1 MFAPPK
7 TRDELQ
13 IGILCALP
21 VEYDAMSHA
30 VDEFWDEVNLG
41 RSVADPNV
49 YTYGRIGDVNVV
61 LLLLS
66 GIGKVAAA
74 GASAHL
80 HMSFPNL
87 ELLLVVGVCGGVPDP
102 QPGKEILL
110 GDVVI
115 SKAIVQYD
123 VEDTCAKDTLHESF
137 GMAAGKNRN
146 FVETF
151 ELERNRRELEA
162 KAAAYLEELQSRASG
177 KRRAANY
184 QYPGTE
190 KDRLFAPSCNC
201 RNLPPCDMR
210 LRNSVE
216 VCDVSRK
223 VLCREVGCGEQQL
236 VLRNRLTFN
245 QNLEKTGRFETPTP
259 CVFVGNFGS
268 GDTVLRSAKE
278 RHRLAK
284 AYDLIAFE
292 MEGAGAWDQVPS
304 IVVKGVCDYADN
316 YKNKEWQTFAAATA
330 AAVSKA
336 LIEQYPRA
344 EKSNTQI
351 VGSFDEIHQGFISGP
366 VFHADVSESNIVT
379 GVHLSGGKQIFNFR

>member
-7 TRDELQ
+7 SRDELQ

-21 VEYDAMSHA
+21 IEYDAMSHA
-30 VDEFWDEVNLG
+30 VDEFWDEVNIG
-41 RSVADPNV
+41 RSSADPNV

-61 LLLLS
+61 LLLLTR
-66 GIGKVAAA
+66 IGKIVAA
-74 GASAHL
+74 SATTHL
-80 HMSFPNL
+80 LHTFPNL
-87 ELLLVVGVCGGVPDP
+87 ELLFVVGVCGGVPEP

-115 SKAIVQYD
+115 SKTIVQYD
-123 VEDTCAKDTLHESF
+123 VENPCAQDTLGESF
-137 GMAAGKNRN
+137 GMSTDKIRSFVTSFEQNRA
-146 FVETF
+146 
-151 ELERNRRELEA
+151 RGGLEA
-162 KAAAYLEELQSRASG
+162 KAAAYLEELQSRAKG

-184 QYPGTE
+184 QYPGAE

-201 RNLPPCDMR
+201 RHHYTGPRNPGELCDANRRM
-210 LRNSVE
+210 
-216 VCDVSRK
+216 
-223 VLCREVGCGEQQL
+223 LCRGLGCGEQQL
-236 VLRNRLTFN
+236 IQRNRLSFN

-259 CVFVGNFGS
+259 SIFIGNIGS

-316 YKNKEWQTFAAATA
+316 YKNKEWQNFAAATA

-344 EKSNTQI
+344 EKSDIQI
-351 VGSFDEIHQGFISGP
+351 VESVDEVHHGFTAGP
-366 VFHADVSESNIVT
+366 VFHADVSESNVVT
-379 GVHLSGGKQIFNFR
+379 GVHLSGGKQVFNFR